1 MIMAQYSLEA
11 RIIHL
16 NCCLRFDYDKILKK
30 PKMMILWPPNLAIWV
45 LSGSE
50 TRCTSLTR
58 PHLLSASIRSKK
70 ASVWPIFWNYP
81 KPQFLVPKALTHQN
95 ISKFLV
101 TEICHASR
109 VLGANVVNRGFEGC
123 GFDFWHFFRFWK
135 KLLEKHLFRPGKMT
149 RSPGGCS
156 CGSTFK
162 NIHFS
167 KKIPKTPR
175 RD

>member
-1 MIMAQYSLEA
+1 M
-11 RIIHL
+11 
-16 NCCLRFDYDKILKK
+16 
-30 PKMMILWPPNLAIWV
+30 
-45 LSGSE
+45 
-50 TRCTSLTR
+50 
-58 PHLLSASIRSKK
+58 
-70 ASVWPIFWNYP
+70 FWNYP

-135 KLLEKHLFRPGKMT
+135 KLLEKHLFRPGKKT

-167 KKIPKTPR
+167 KKYPKPQNVSKNALFRLLWWLWHNIHSKR
-175 RD
+175 RLSTWTIAWDSIMTKFWKSQKWRFCDHPFLPYECSMVLKLDLNL